1 MTFEL
6 YSQAPPCY
14 DRPKEK
20 RRGEGLERRDE
31 RLRKIVSAK
40 SGGLSL
46 NDKLFHL
53 PSRITFLY
61 D

>member
-6 YSQAPPCY
+6 YSHAPPCY

-20 RRGEGLERRDE
+20 RREGREGSRRRDE

-40 SGGLSL
+40 SGGVYT
-46 NDKLFHL
+46 LFE
-53 PSRITFLY
+53 
-61 D
+61 